1 MKRSYTNHVSEEAR
15 KEWEERQKLDP
26 KKRVCHECA
35 ARAGTV
41 NVNGANGAAQGEKED
56 GGDGGRAGAGGN
68 GGTPHGGG
76 KGGGK

>member
-15 KEWEERQKLDP
+15 KEWEERQKLNP

-41 NVNGANGAAQGEKED
+41 NVNEAAQGEKKD